1 MVALLLFRLLSALH
15 LHSPLQQIRLVLLAY
30 HSFCHNC
37 AIVVVDVVVDD
48 VVVVL
53 PIHSIHNMRCN
64 LPRLQ
69 TDNALLVIML
79 LLVLRLLFLF
89 HDRVAV
95 PILFPFVFVLLGV
108 PLVGLLVLI
117 LVFLLRWRRYHH
129 PAPRLP
135 HLLLSPLVLSSAVGH
150 PELPIDRL
158 QVRSERLAIA
168 QIRIQHGLSQSAPNL
183 RQSLHIRG
191 QCSCHSNILFLKCF
205 LRVSEL

>member
-30 HSFCHNC
+30 HAFCHNC
-37 AIVVVDVVVDD
+37 AVVVVDD
-48 VVVVL
+48 VVVVVL
-53 PIHSIHNMRCN
+53 PIHSIHIMYCN

-69 TDNALLVIML
+69 TDNNALLVVML
-79 LLVLRLLFLF
+79 LLVLRLVFLF
-89 HDRVAV
+89 HDRVAI

-108 PLVGLLVLI
+108 PLVGLFVLV
-117 LVFLLRWRRYHH
+117 LVFLLRRRGYY

-135 HLLLSPLVLSSAVGH
+135 DLLLSPHLVLSSAVGH

-158 QVRSERLAIA
+158 QVRSERLSIA

-191 QCSCHSNILFLKCF
+191 QCSRRSNILFL
-205 LRVSEL
+205 

>member
-30 HSFCHNC
+30 HAFCHNC
-37 AIVVVDVVVDD
+37 AVVVVDD
-48 VVVVL
+48 VVVVVL
-53 PIHSIHNMRCN
+53 PIHSIHIMYCN

-69 TDNALLVIML
+69 TDNNALLVVML
-79 LLVLRLLFLF
+79 LLVLRLVFLF
-89 HDRVAV
+89 HDRVAI

-108 PLVGLLVLI
+108 PLVGLFVLV
-117 LVFLLRWRRYHH
+117 LVFLLRRRGYY

-135 HLLLSPLVLSSAVGH
+135 DLLLSPHLVLSSAVGH

-158 QVRSERLAIA
+158 QVRSERLSIA